1 MNNHP
6 IQLSYFNCNID
17 IIILLSIITPLLF
30 LTIFILYLIIFSKI
44 NTKYQLCDM
53 KYYLLGNNKTCNKMI
68 EQTIDKKMD
77 MIIKNDVKNIV
88 QKSNES
94 FMNHSNNLNLFN
106 DFKEVIY
113 NPLYNFINTNYLAII
128 DIINLLNEIL
138 LLFFFKLCNMIIKF
152 ISNNNNIL

>member
-1 MNNHP
+1 
-6 IQLSYFNCNID
+6 
-17 IIILLSIITPLLF
+17 
-30 LTIFILYLIIFSKI
+30 
-44 NTKYQLCDM
+44 
-53 KYYLLGNNKTCNKMI
+53 MI

-77 MIIKNDVKNIV
+77 MIIKNNIKNNG

-94 FMNHSNNLNLFN
+94 FMNHSDNLNLFN

-138 LLFFFKLCNMIIKF
+138 LLFFFKLCNMIIRF
-152 ISNNNNIL
+152 ISDNNNIL